1 MKVKDVKAI
10 FPEATDEQIDQM
22 LDIVHKETDVLRDE
36 RDKAVKKADPEGW
49 KAKHDAVK
57 DEYEK
62 YKTAQQK
69 KESDSA
75 KREALKELLK
85 DSFSEKGL
93 EKAIKYADLDSI
105 ELNDKGAI
113 REASKILSNMKE
125 EWADYVTTT
134 EETGTNT
141 GNSNGAGAGA
151 SGAGA
156 KKLTRAEILQ
166 IADASERQKA
176 IMENPD
182 AFRS

>member
-36 RDKAVKKADPEGW
+36 RDKAVKNADPEGW
-49 KAKHDAVK
+49 KAKHDSIKA
-57 DEYEK
+57 EYDT
-62 YKTAQQK
+62 YKADMEK

-141 GNSNGAGAGA
+141 GNSNGAGNG
-151 SGAGA
+151 SGTGA
-156 KKLTRAEILQ
+156 KKMTRAEIMA
-166 IADASERQKA
+166 IEDDSERQKA
-176 IMENPD
+176 IMDNPD
-182 AFRS
+182 AFR